1 LFLFGF
7 VLVQWNLLLADYSET
22 VESIEDI
29 RDIAEN
35 FEELCQRNLAANSGM
50 NFEDF
55 FKFLANIAGHNL
67 NALAHNA
74 SNNGVFPALSS
85 PSSLP
90 DLQTANEIQDEIQ
103 NDKWSMVWPTTI
115 GNRMRNGVH
124 DKSQAKNISKSK
136 TWDDDQQHVF
146 NLCQIEEI
154 LAEMASQEYF
164 IQLARSQEVYN
175 PLPQLPQES
184 TDESKRVA
192 NSLQGLK
199 SLRYILDEALKKYR
213 RKTQVSTTA
222 VL

>member
-1 LFLFGF
+1 
-7 VLVQWNLLLADYSET
+7 
-22 VESIEDI
+22 
-29 RDIAEN
+29 
-35 FEELCQRNLAANSGM
+35 M

>member
-1 LFLFGF
+1 
-7 VLVQWNLLLADYSET
+7 
-22 VESIEDI
+22 
-29 RDIAEN
+29 
-35 FEELCQRNLAANSGM
+35 M

-74 SNNGVFPALSS
+74 RNNGVFPALSS

-90 DLQTANEIQDEIQ
+90 ELQTANEIQDEIQ
-103 NDKWSMVWPTTI
+103 SDKWGMVWPTTT
-115 GNRMRNGVH
+115 GNKMRNGVH
-124 DKSQAKNISKSK
+124 DMSQAKNRSKSK

-164 IQLARSQEVYN
+164 IQLARSQEVFD

-184 TDESKRVA
+184 LGTDGSERVA

-199 SLRYILDEALKKYR
+199 SLRFILDEALKKYT
-213 RKTQVSTTA
+213 RKTQASTTE

>member
-1 LFLFGF
+1 MFLFC
-7 VLVQWNLLLADYSET
+7 E
-22 VESIEDI
+22 
-29 RDIAEN
+29 
-35 FEELCQRNLAANSGM
+35 GM

-74 SNNGVFPALSS
+74 CNNGVFKGLSS
-85 PSSLP
+85 PLSRP
-90 DLQTANEIQDEIQ
+90 ELQTADESQDEIQ
-103 NDKWSMVWPTTI
+103 NDKWGTVWPTTI
-115 GNRMRNGVH
+115 GNKMRNGVH
-124 DKSQAKNISKSK
+124 DKSQAKNKSKSK

-164 IQLARSQEVYN
+164 IQLARSQEVYH

-184 TDESKRVA
+184 LGTDESEHDA

-199 SLRYILDEALKKYR
+199 SLRYSLDEALKKYT
-213 RKTQVSTTA
+213 RKTQASTIE